1 MAVSRHRVRDNPT
14 ENVFGVYNADV
25 FLQPLSNFTIQYVFE
40 VRAGGESGFICRVT
54 LFNGD
59 NQGYVVKA
67 AVSQKVRACMACV
80 LSLGDRSRVHINFHK
95 PAALRDI
102 IITHYRYYEGGKL
115 LLQHSGIRAIH
126 RSDRSCMAHCMVT

>member
-67 AVSQKVRACMACV
+67 AVSEKVRACMACV

-102 IITHYRYYEGGKL
+102 KYILYT
-115 LLQHSGIRAIH
+115 S
-126 RSDRSCMAHCMVT
+126 